1 MTNFINST
9 KSQDMEENTKGSENF
24 QQLVASLLLSVVSEI
39 FFVQTVWGRYFIL
52 NLLVLRWLLIA
63 TKYE

>member
-9 KSQDMEENTKGSENF
+9 KSQDMEENTKGSGNF

>member
-39 FFVQTVWGRYFIL
+39 FFVQTV
-52 NLLVLRWLLIA
+52 
-63 TKYE
+63 